1 VSSVERRSLSD
12 GVDNS
17 RTPVGRDEV
26 RSALV
31 ASATRLFNAESPG
44 KVAIK
49 TIAAEAGVNHG
60 LVHRHIGSKLDLAKL
75 VLEAAAALVLADVGD
90 SDDPVDQV
98 LRIVDGAMS
107 QPVFSR
113 VLAWA
118 MLEGIDAAQLQS
130 SSGLLREAR
139 TILDKAGVVDA
150 AQATADIA
158 VATLGWTMY
167 EDYLLVGPLD
177 GRDRAAAR
185 QAQLLA
191 IERNLRALVDQDQ
204 DRTCHRETSA
214 GERFPVT
221 EEV

>member
-1 VSSVERRSLSD
+1 
-12 GVDNS
+12 
-17 RTPVGRDEV
+17 VGRDEV

-49 TIAAEAGVNHG
+49 TIAAEARVNHG

-75 VLEAAAALVLADVGD
+75 VLEAAAALVLADLSDG
-90 SDDPVDQV
+90 DDPVDQV
-98 LRIVDGAMS
+98 LGIVDGAMS

-139 TILDKAGVVDA
+139 RILDKAGVADA

-177 GRDRAAAR
+177 GRDRDAAR
-185 QAQLLA
+185 QAHLLA
-191 IERNLRALVDQDQ
+191 IERNLRSLLEHDQ
-204 DRTCHRETSA
+204 DRTRQRETNA
-214 GERFPVT
+214 RERFPLSG
-221 EEV
+221 EV

>member
-1 VSSVERRSLSD
+1 VSNIERRSLSD
-12 GVDNS
+12 GVDSS
-17 RTPVGRDEV
+17 RSPLGRDEV

-75 VLEAAAALVLADVGD
+75 VLEAAASLVLADVGD
-90 SDDPVDQV
+90 GDDPVDQV

-118 MLEGIDAAQLQS
+118 MLEGIDATQLQS

-139 TILDKAGVVDA
+139 RILDKAGVADA

-177 GRDRAAAR
+177 GRDRDAAR
-185 QAQLLA
+185 QAHLLA
-191 IERNLRALVDQDQ
+191 IERNLRSLVEHDQN
-204 DRTCHRETSA
+204 RTRQRETNA
-214 GERFPVT
+214 RERFPLAG
-221 EEV
+221 EV